1 MLKLNNIDLN
11 KYNSDKVYK
20 IIKKFKIPYNTLT
33 KDSILNLIINFDKN
47 SKTGKVENGNFLLKQ
62 KTMKKKPLKDKE
74 NLYSEKINK
83 RKISSNK
90 SKIIKTIRKKEENSE
105 ISEDSDYDS
114 SNSDT
119 YSVKLKKNT
128 KPEKKLKLKNGKF
141 Y

>member
-1 MLKLNNIDLN
+1 M
-11 KYNSDKVYK
+11 
-20 IIKKFKIPYNTLT
+20 T

-47 SKTGKVENGNFLLKQ
+47 SKSGKVENGNFLLKQ

-83 RKISSNK
+83 RKISANK
-90 SKIIKTIRKKEENSE
+90 SKIIKTIRKEEENSE
-105 ISEDSDYDS
+105 ISEESDYDS

-128 KPEKKLKLKNGKF
+128 KPEKKLKLKNGKL